1 MQNFSEDQIR
11 RQDFVDNRIYD
22 LVRRLIP
29 STREIEWDMEMIAD
43 IRSTTQ

>member
-29 STREIEWDMEMIAD
+29 STREIEWDMEMITD